1 MVSMFEKL
9 WERMSFVQSTTTV
22 EMAEFS
28 EASTIM
34 HDFDKQ
40 RAAVLS
46 LITCWGVG

>member
-1 MVSMFEKL
+1 MFETL
-9 WERMSFVQSTTTV
+9 WERMSFVQWTVTV

-40 RAAVLS
+40 RAIVSL
-46 LITCWGVG
+46 LITC